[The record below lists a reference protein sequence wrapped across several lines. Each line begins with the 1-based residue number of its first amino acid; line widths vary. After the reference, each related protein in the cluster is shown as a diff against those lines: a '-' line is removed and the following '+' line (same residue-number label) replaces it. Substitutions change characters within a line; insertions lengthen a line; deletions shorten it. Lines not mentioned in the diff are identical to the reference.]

1 MDQFFFGFIDIDNR
15 TILNIDGDK
24 SGNVIANQIDLGN
37 VATINVLDG
46 GGLVVNNDTKY
57 SGNSSK
63 INVWGFFETNNLTIS
78 GGGQTE
84 LNVFGNAQV
93 TVKEDVLITGDS
105 KMFFGGDSNVLIEG
119 DVEVRGTQSGLTLG
133 DNNTTKIDG
142 DIRLV
147 GGGTMTV
154 KDSAELDVDGNLSV
168 DGNSKFVATNTAQVF
183 ICGDRPIGNQTD
195 SSGKVRAEITL
206 FCDETNPLNPVPCAT
221 YSGCRILPVEIS
233 SLEAQYLN
241 QSRSTKITWS
251 TTKEWESSHF
261 EIERSLQGVNFE
273 KIGEVNAAGWSN
285 ILMDYAFEDDK
296 LPLGSANI
304 LYRIKQ
310 VDFNGNFH
318 YSKVLSVRITGVEFT
333 SGVWRAYPN
342 PSRDN
347 QLRINLLDRSQYDDV
362 AITFRLIHPSAQ
374 TQAMAVRSESEMN
387 EQLSQM
393 ITRIPK
399 GVFVVEIQW
408 GQKVEHI
415 KVLKQ

>member
-1 MDQFFFGFIDIDNR
+1 MTQG
-15 TILNIDGDK
+15 
-24 SGNVIANQIDLGN
+24 S
-37 VATINVLDG
+37 
-46 GGLVVNNDTKY
+46 
-57 SGNSSK
+57 
-63 INVWGFFETNNLTIS
+63 IS
-78 GGGQTE
+78 GSAIVNIITVPPA
-84 LNVFGNAQV
+84 LNS
-93 TVKEDVLITGDS
+93 EDVIL
-105 KMFFGGDSNVLIEG
+105 
-119 DVEVRGTQSGLTLG
+119 DV
-133 DNNTTKIDG
+133 TKIDS
-142 DIRLV
+142 D
-147 GGGTMTV
+147 
-154 KDSAELDVDGNLSV
+154 E
-168 DGNSKFVATNTAQVF
+168 
-183 ICGDRPIGNQTD
+183 DRPTGVIDVTFNEGD
-195 SSGKVRAEITL
+195 YFFFWSSLDNPGFYSEESRIESLAPGTYRLTTI
-206 FCDETNPLNPVPCAT
+206 DNETGTCRVDVFDIAA
-221 YSGCRILPVEIS
+221 RILPVEFSNI
-233 SLEAQYLN
+233 EAYFLN
-241 QSRSTKITWS
+241 QSRTTKITWS

-285 ILMDYAFEDDK
+285 IVMEYAFEDGK

-318 YSKVLSVRITGVEFT
+318 YSKVLSVRTTGVEFT
-333 SGVWRAYPN
+333 TGVWRAYPN

-347 QLRINLLDRSQYDDV
+347 QLRISLLDRSQYEEE

-374 TQAMAVRSESEMN
+374 TQAIAVRSESEMN